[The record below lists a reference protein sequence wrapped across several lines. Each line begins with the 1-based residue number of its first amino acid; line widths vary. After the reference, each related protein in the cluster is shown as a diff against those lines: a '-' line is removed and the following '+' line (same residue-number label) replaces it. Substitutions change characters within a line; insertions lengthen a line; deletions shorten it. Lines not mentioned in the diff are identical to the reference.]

1 MSENIK
7 TAVDLLIELLKKKKK
22 ITLDEA
28 SKELGIPANIIN
40 EWATF
45 LEEEKILKIEYRFTT
60 PYLIFNED
68 VNNKTKKSN
77 LDMIE
82 RKLSTMLAFVKR
94 QEIKHKLKIKD
105 IAGIKSVLKNSKDKC
120 ELSYAQKKYL
130 EFELT
135 KLLGDIKNIK
145 DKDKFKDGVKDV
157 LKRFDSFKKCL

>member
-1 MSENIK
+1 MSQNIK
-7 TAVDLLIELLKKKKK
+7 TAVDSLIELLKKKKK

-68 VNNKTKKSN
+68 AINKDKKSN
-77 LDMIE
+77 LEIIE
-82 RKLSTMLAFVKR
+82 RKLGAMLAFIKR
-94 QEIKHKLKIKD
+94 QEIKHKSKIKKFSD
-105 IAGIKSVLKNSKDKC
+105 IKKILKDSKDK
-120 ELSYAQKKYL
+120 EEWLYAQKKYL

-135 KLLGDIKNIK
+135 RLLNDLKNIK
-145 DKDKFKDGVKDV
+145 DKDKFKEGVKDV
-157 LKRFDSFKKCL
+157 VKRFNSFKKCL